1 MFQRNKETIL
11 RCVAG
16 LLLRL
21 FVTFSCNG
29 LPITTTISP
38 RPALRFP
45 HSPSRMSLLARL
57 PGVLA
62 YVRHHLH
69 RSRPIAYPLLA
80 CHDPASAPCRHETFQ
95 RWSLRGAPEGPGRR
109 DSVSRSDRGHP
120 CVVHPPSRL
129 LDQEE
134 EQSLRDFGGHT
145 DCVPRGH
152 SGTNALPH
160 VLVSTVADS
169 SRSGHNEEVLRASL
183 RGTWGVC
190 AGSGRQKEGPRG
202 VQRAAM
208 ETRRFTKL
216 IDQTGV
222 REEEG

>member
-1 MFQRNKETIL
+1 MLIFGE
-11 RCVAG
+11 
-16 LLLRL
+16 
-21 FVTFSCNG
+21 SP
-29 LPITTTISP
+29 LP
-38 RPALRFP
+38 
-45 HSPSRMSLLARL
+45 

-62 YVRHHLH
+62 YVRHHPH
-69 RSRPIAYPLLA
+69 RSRPFAYPLVA
-80 CHDPASAPCRHETFQ
+80 GQDPASAPYRHSTFQ
-95 RWSLRGAPEGPGRR
+95 RWSLRGTPEGPGSR

-129 LDQEE
+129 FDQED

-145 DCVPRGH
+145 DCVLRGH
-152 SGTNALPH
+152 SRTNALPV

-190 AGSGRQKEGPRG
+190 AGPGRQKEGPRG

-208 ETRRFTKL
+208 ETRLFTKT
-216 IDQTGV
+216 IDQDLNRHRRSPFLAIVHQYMSV
-222 REEEG
+222 RSFPTARRTRSTVSACWFGRGYCPLRSHGLGH